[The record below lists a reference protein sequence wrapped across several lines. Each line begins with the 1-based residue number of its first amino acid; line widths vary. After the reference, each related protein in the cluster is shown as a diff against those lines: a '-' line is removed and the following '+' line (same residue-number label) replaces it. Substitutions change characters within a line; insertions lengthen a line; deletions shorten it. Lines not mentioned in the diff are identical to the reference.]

1 MKKFTGIKDLQ
12 IIMRHEHVEQNVN
25 MDTVK
30 ASQIQNPVHKTRQAD
45 LKHKEDLKK
54 IKQTRQE
61 HYKSVSSYLK

>member
-1 MKKFTGIKDLQ
+1 
-12 IIMRHEHVEQNVN
+12 MRHEHVEQNVN

-30 ASQIQNPVHKTRQAD
+30 ASQIQNPVHKTRKAD